1 MADDVLILKTSG
13 VPLFAKCY
21 GGQTCKNHPDH
32 ALQSGFLAALF
43 SFSKEAFSSNGVKSV
58 IFEDFKLD
66 FKVDEENDLIVV
78 LTNPLDEDERKIKK
92 HLSDTHKTF
101 VEKYHPIINL
111 IVYDTN
117 LFADFDQDLVKLNV
131 VSNNAKKDLPL
142 EKIPFW
148 KKIFARKK

>member
-13 VPLFAKCY
+13 VPLYAKCF

-58 IFEDFKLD
+58 IFEDFK
-66 FKVDEENDLIVV
+66 
-78 LTNPLDEDERKIKK
+78 
-92 HLSDTHKTF
+92 HLNDTHRTF
-101 VEKYHPIINL
+101 VEKYHPVINSP
-111 IVYDTN
+111 VYDTN
-117 LFADFDQDLVKLNV
+117 LFADFDQDLVKLDV
-131 VSNNAKKDLPL
+131 VTNNAKKDLPL